1 MIKEIFQIKEV
12 MCMAIL
18 EKLGDFAKNVS
29 DLAEDSLEMSRLNS
43 QINSFKSDIEK
54 SRSELADFYWSK
66 FVTGEQLDEEA
77 MLICEK
83 IVSFQDAVR
92 TLQRQVEQVKE
103 DREAEKAER
112 KAAKAAEKAAKEA
125 EEKAA
130 KAAEKA
136 AKEAEEKAAKEAEE
150 QAAKEAANAQ
160 AEGIEAQAVEV
171 LELPAQTEKVSE

>member
-1 MIKEIFQIKEV
+1 
-12 MCMAIL
+12 MAIL

-43 QINSFKSDIEK
+43 QINSFKNDIEK

-112 KAAKAAEKAAKEA
+112 KAAKAAEKAAREA

-130 KAAEKA
+130 REAA
-136 AKEAEEKAAKEAEE
+136 EKAAKEAEE
-150 QAAKEAANAQ
+150 QAAKEAAQ
-160 AEGIEAQAVEV
+160 AEVIEAQATEV
-171 LELPAQTEKVSE
+171 QELPAQTEKVSE

>member
-1 MIKEIFQIKEV
+1 
-12 MCMAIL
+12 MAIL

-66 FVTGEQLDEEA
+66 FVTGQQLDEEA

-83 IVSFQDAVR
+83 IVSFQDAVH

-103 DREAEKAER
+103 DREAEKAQR
-112 KAAKAAEKAAKEA
+112 KAAKAAEKAAREA
-125 EEKAA
+125 EEQAA
-130 KAAEKA
+130 REAAQQ
-136 AKEAEEKAAKEAEE
+136 AAKEAEE
-150 QAAKEAANAQ
+150 QAAKEAAQ
-160 AEGIEAQAVEV
+160 AEVIEAQATEV
-171 LELPAQTEKVSE
+171 QELPAQTEKVSE

>member
-1 MIKEIFQIKEV
+1 
-12 MCMAIL
+12 MAIL

-77 MLICEK
+77 MFICEK

-112 KAAKAAEKAAKEA
+112 KAAKAAEKAAREA

-130 KAAEKA
+130 R
-136 AKEAEEKAAKEAEE
+136 EAEE
-150 QAAKEAANAQ
+150 QAAKEAAQ
-160 AEGIEAQAVEV
+160 AAANVQPEVIEAQATEV
-171 LELPAQTEKVSE
+171 QELPAQTEKVSE

>member
-1 MIKEIFQIKEV
+1 
-12 MCMAIL
+12 MAIL

-54 SRSELADFYWSK
+54 SRRELADFYWSK

-130 KAAEKA
+130 R
-136 AKEAEEKAAKEAEE
+136 EAEEKS
-150 QAAKEAANAQ
+150 AKEAANAQ
-160 AEGIEAQAVEV
+160 AEVREAQAVEV

>member
-1 MIKEIFQIKEV
+1 
-12 MCMAIL
+12 MAIL

-43 QINSFKSDIEK
+43 QINSFKNDIEK

-112 KAAKAAEKAAKEA
+112 KAAKAAEKAAREA
-125 EEKAA
+125 EEQAA
-130 KAAEKA
+130 REAAQQ
-136 AKEAEEKAAKEAEE
+136 AAKEAEE
-150 QAAKEAANAQ
+150 QAAKEAAQ
-160 AEGIEAQAVEV
+160 AEVIEAQATEV
-171 LELPAQTEKVSE
+171 QELPAQTEKVSE

>member
-1 MIKEIFQIKEV
+1 
-12 MCMAIL
+12 MAIL

-43 QINSFKSDIEK
+43 QINSFKNDIEK

-66 FVTGEQLDEEA
+66 FVTGQQLDEEA

-136 AKEAEEKAAKEAEE
+136 AKEAEE

-160 AEGIEAQAVEV
+160 AEVIETQAVEV

>member
-1 MIKEIFQIKEV
+1 
-12 MCMAIL
+12 MAIL

-66 FVTGEQLDEEA
+66 FVTGQQLDEEA

-130 KAAEKA
+130 K
-136 AKEAEEKAAKEAEE
+136 EAEE